1 MSVGAVYVVEV
12 RPLVPGDK
20 AGERVMLLGVPSLEV
35 DGLGKGWTFSRRMF
49 DKVEYSISA
58 ADERKFDFRCICCPG
73 SGRSVFMGYS
83 GLISGDWYLCFCMES
98 GGTSKRYFLRFL
110 GASWHVAWSPFWT
123 HRAQGRFSSQSKWAR

>member
-1 MSVGAVYVVEV
+1 MSVEAVYVVEV

-20 AGERVMLLGVPSLEV
+20 AGERVILLGVPSLDVE
-35 DGLGKGWTFSRRMF
+35 GLGKGWTCSRRMF

-83 GLISGDWYLCFCMES
+83 GLISGDWYLCCCMES

-110 GASWHVAWSPFWT
+110 GASWHVA
-123 HRAQGRFSSQSKWAR
+123 